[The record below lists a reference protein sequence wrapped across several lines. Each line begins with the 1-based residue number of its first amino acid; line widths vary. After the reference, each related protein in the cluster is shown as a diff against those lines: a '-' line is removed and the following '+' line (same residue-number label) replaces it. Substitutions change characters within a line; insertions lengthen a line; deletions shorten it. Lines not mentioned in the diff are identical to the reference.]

1 MESDKEIFFKVNMI
15 EQYMKNIQQQVEII
29 ENEIL
34 ELNSLKEGLK
44 GLEGCSGKEI
54 FSSLGKGIFIKA
66 KISSEELLVKIG
78 GKDLI
83 KKSIPETEEIIK
95 KQMSK
100 LEFARRELSLEME
113 KLNEEA
119 EKIMSSIEKRN

>member
-34 ELNSLKEGLK
+34 ELNLLKDGLK

-54 FSSLGKGIFIKA
+54 FSSLGKGVFIKA
-66 KISSEELLVKIG
+66 KIISEELLVKIG
-78 GKDLI
+78 GKDLV

-95 KQMSK
+95 KQISK
-100 LEFARRELSLEME
+100 LELARRGLSQDME
-113 KLNEEA
+113 RLSEEA
-119 EKIMSSIEKRN
+119 EKIMNSMEKRN